1 MFASYFDSTNLKPD
15 AAREDINNLCSEA
28 VRLQMAAVC
37 VNPYRLKTV
46 VENLEGTKVNKCTV
60 IGFPLGA
67 DTPENKALMARSA
80 LLLGADELDMV
91 INLGAMKDGDYHIIE
106 QEIKGLGQLKK
117 DLNFLLKI
125 IVETGLL
132 SEKELA
138 VITRMVSDSQAD
150 FIKTSTGFSARG
162 ASLADIKTIKHYK
175 SEKLRIKASGGIRT
189 LESALAFIA
198 AGADRIGSSNAGA
211 IIEEYRQREG
221 LLRG

>member
-1 MFASYFDSTNLKPD
+1 MIACYFDSTNLNPD

-46 VENLEGTKVNKCTV
+46 VENLEGTMVNKCTV

-91 INLGAMKDGDYHIIE
+91 INLGAVKDGDYHIIV
-106 QEIKGLGQLKK
+106 QEIKALGQLKK
-117 DLNFLLKI
+117 DFNFLLKI

-132 SEKELA
+132 TEKELA
-138 VITRMVSDSQAD
+138 AITRMVSDSQAD

-162 ASLADIKTIKHYK
+162 ASLADITTIKLYK

-189 LESALAFIA
+189 LESALAFIE
-198 AGADRIGSSNAGA
+198 AGAERIGSSNAGA
-211 IIEEYRQREG
+211 IIEEYRQRGG